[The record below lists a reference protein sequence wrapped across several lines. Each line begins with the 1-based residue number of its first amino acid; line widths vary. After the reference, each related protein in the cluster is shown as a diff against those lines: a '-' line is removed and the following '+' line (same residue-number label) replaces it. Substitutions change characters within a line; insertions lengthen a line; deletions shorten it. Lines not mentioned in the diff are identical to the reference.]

1 MKQVVK
7 IEKKFDIATGEGR
20 NGQWVRQDYLAVYG
34 DKYPKS
40 FVFSLMN
47 DKVDKFKGL
56 LSVGSEVELSFD
68 IESREYNGKY
78 YTNVTAWDVA
88 TAQNAAP
95 AQNVAPAAPAE
106 APVVAPAIGNDD
118 DLPF

>member
-7 IEKKFDIATGEGR
+7 IEKRFDLATGEGR
-20 NGQWVRQDYLAVYG
+20 NGQWTRQDYLAVYG

-88 TAQNAAP
+88 P
-95 AQNVAPAAPAE
+95 AEPAEPAAPAA